1 MAGGKL
7 WTADEIQLLHELS
20 CEYTPHQIG
29 LKLGRTAKQVV
40 SMQEKQG
47 IQGFCRGNAK
57 YITIGALA
65 DMLHIDSHTVA
76 KWNTRYSDFPAR
88 RVKVVDCYKDFVVFD
103 KVLGWLEHHQELFD
117 GSKVEPYAFALDPQW
132 LKDKRSKDYQKHL
145 RRKSC
150 RWTPQEDARLI
161 FLVKCG
167 KSAKEI
173 AYELHRPASGI
184 WHRKSLLGVTK
195 KQMKKG

>member
-1 MAGGKL
+1 MSGGKL

-20 CEYTPHQIG
+20 SEYTPHQIG

-40 SMQEKQG
+40 SMQEKQK

-65 DMLHIDSHTVA
+65 EMLHIDSHAVA
-76 KWNTRYSDFPAR
+76 KWNTRYSDFPSR
-88 RVKVVDCYKDFVVFD
+88 RIKVVDCYKDFVVWD
-103 KVLGWLEHHQELFD
+103 KILDWLEIHQELFD
-117 GSKVEPYAFALDPQW
+117 ASKIELYTFALEPQW
-132 LKDKRSKDYQKHL
+132 LKDKRTNDYKKHQC
-145 RRKSC
+145 RKSC
-150 RWTPQEDARLI
+150 KWTPQEDARLI
-161 FLVKCG
+161 FLVRCG

-184 WHRKSLLGVTK
+184 WHRKSRLGLITK
-195 KQMKKG
+195 KG